1 MPNYAERPECLPRSG
16 LVQIPFRPRTGC
28 WTEGRYRQLSSGT
41 DRRLRDFRVVR
52 HPGATVRQ
60 KVVQLLILEADHLF
74 RFLDGHPVIS
84 LVACTQ
90 AFKIRGTESIVFQ
103 LRVVVGAPKS
113 SSIWPR
119 HPILRMWRRY
129 SNRRRCLDPT
139 RTNHSSPPG
148 NAIGREALPR
158 PAFDRMLTNRT
169 ASGRDGHL
177 QTDSP
182 FPIG

>member
-1 MPNYAERPECLPRSG
+1 M
-16 LVQIPFRPRTGC
+16 
-28 WTEGRYRQLSSGT
+28 
-41 DRRLRDFRVVR
+41 
-52 HPGATVRQ
+52 RQ

-169 ASGRDGHL
+169 ASGRDGSPPNGFSISNRIRSLAL
-177 QTDSP
+177 QNATSASNGSFRRSSARNLLREP
-182 FPIG
+182 GFERQVLLQRRRSRHHRRPRL